1 MLTLCLGKR
10 YEKTDLIS
18 CMIEQNSIIGTM
30 SPDTRL
36 PPLSALRAFEATV
49 RHGSVS
55 RAARE
60 LHLTDGAVSR
70 AVRELEGELGF
81 DLFQRSSRSVVPTP
95 AAQVLAEDVAG
106 ALDRLRAALARAR
119 RTAGPGRPL
128 VLSCEPTLLIR
139 WLIPRLAQLQ
149 AAVGGEREL
158 RLVSAGGVV
167 HFERDGIDL
176 AIRRNDFV
184 LADGVVAEPF
194 VHEHI
199 GPVCRPDVVATL
211 GPQQGAALQGVL
223 LHTATRPG
231 AWESWAAL
239 AGTPL
244 QPTRAIR
251 FEHFYQSLQAAVA
264 GAGVAIGPLALVADD
279 LASGVLC
286 APRGFV
292 ADGSCYQLMAPRAGV
307 DDGGAFNTVLVWLR
321 AACEGL
327 VPPPPPAVGKRQQS
341 PKRGSRKA

>member
-1 MLTLCLGKR
+1 MPTLCLVKR
-10 YEKTDLIS
+10 YEKTHLIS
-18 CMIEQNSIIGTM
+18 CMIEPNSIIGTM

-95 AAQVLAEDVAG
+95 TAQVLAEDVAG

-149 AAVGGEREL
+149 AAIGEQREL

-176 AIRRNDFV
+176 AIRRNDFA

-199 GPVCRPDVVATL
+199 GPVCRPDVAANL
-211 GPQQGAALQGVL
+211 GSQGAALQGVL

-231 AWESWAAL
+231 AWDSWAAL
-239 AGTPL
+239 AHTPL

-327 VPPPPPAVGKRQQS
+327 VPPPSPAVGKRQQS
-341 PKRGSRKA
+341 PKRGPRHA

>member
-1 MLTLCLGKR
+1 MP
-10 YEKTDLIS
+10 S
-18 CMIEQNSIIGTM
+18 
-30 SPDTRL
+30 DTRL

-81 DLFQRSSRSVVPTP
+81 DLFQRSSRAVVATPT
-95 AAQVLAEDVAG
+95 AQVLAEDVAA

-119 RTAGPGRPL
+119 RMAGPGRPL

-149 AAVGGEREL
+149 AAIGYEREL

-176 AIRRNDFV
+176 AIRRNDFA
-184 LADGVVAEPF
+184 LADGVLAEPF
-194 VHEHI
+194 VQEHI
-199 GPVCRPDVVATL
+199 GPVCRPGLVAD
-211 GPQQGAALQGVL
+211 LQGVL

-231 AWESWAAL
+231 AWDDWARLSHTA
-239 AGTPL
+239 L

-279 LASGVLC
+279 LASGVLV

-307 DDGGAFNTVLVWLR
+307 SEEGGDAFHTVLAWLR
-321 AACEGL
+321 AACEDL
-327 VPPPPPAVGKRQQS
+327 PFAAPPTVGKRPQS
-341 PKRGSRKA
+341 PKRSTKARAPGRI

>member
-1 MLTLCLGKR
+1 MP
-10 YEKTDLIS
+10 
-18 CMIEQNSIIGTM
+18 
-30 SPDTRL
+30 PDTRL

-70 AVRELEGELGF
+70 AVRELESDLGF
-81 DLFQRSSRSVVPTP
+81 DLFQRSSRAVLPTP
-95 AAQVLAEDVAG
+95 TAQVLAQDVAG

-119 RTAGPGRPL
+119 RSAGPGRPL

-176 AIRRNDFV
+176 AIRRNDFA
-184 LADGVVAEPF
+184 LADDVLAEPF
-194 VHEHI
+194 VNEHI
-199 GPVCRPDVVATL
+199 GPVCRADVAATL
-211 GPQQGAALQGVL
+211 GRQQGAPLQGVL

-231 AWESWAAL
+231 AWDTWAAL

-292 ADGSCYQLMAPRAGV
+292 ADGSCYQLMAPRAAEDGDGV
-307 DDGGAFNTVLVWLR
+307 FHTVLAWLR
-321 AACEGL
+321 SACEGL
-327 VPPPPPAVGKRQQS
+327 LPPPQPPAVGKRQQS
-341 PKRGSRKA
+341 LQRGPGSA

>member
-1 MLTLCLGKR
+1 
-10 YEKTDLIS
+10 
-18 CMIEQNSIIGTM
+18 M

-95 AAQVLAEDVAG
+95 TAQVLAEDVAG

-149 AAVGGEREL
+149 AAIGEQREL

-176 AIRRNDFV
+176 AIRRNDFA

-199 GPVCRPDVVATL
+199 GPVCRPDVAANL
-211 GPQQGAALQGVL
+211 GSQGAALQGVL

-231 AWESWAAL
+231 AWDSWAAL
-239 AGTPL
+239 AHTPL

-292 ADGSCYQLMAPRAGV
+292 ADGSCYQLMAPRAAV
-307 DDGGAFNTVLVWLR
+307 DDGCVFHTVLVWLR

-327 VPPPPPAVGKRQQS
+327 VPPPPLAVEKRPRS
-341 PKRGSRKA
+341 PKRRA

>member
-1 MLTLCLGKR
+1 MPP
-10 YEKTDLIS
+10 E
-18 CMIEQNSIIGTM
+18 
-30 SPDTRL
+30 TRL

-70 AVRELEGELGF
+70 AVRELEGDLGF
-81 DLFQRSSRSVVPTP
+81 ALFQRSNRAVLPTP
-95 AAQVLAEDVAG
+95 AALVLADDVAG

-149 AAVGGEREL
+149 AAIGAEREL

-167 HFERDGIDL
+167 HFDRDGIDL
-176 AIRRNDFV
+176 AIRRSDF
-184 LADGVVAEPF
+184 AQAEGVVAEPF
-194 VHEHI
+194 LQEYI
-199 GPVCRPDVVATL
+199 GPVCRPDLAATL
-211 GPQQGAALQGVL
+211 AAQQGAPLQGVL

-231 AWESWAAL
+231 AWENWAAL
-239 AGTPL
+239 AHTPL
-244 QPTRAIR
+244 HATREIR

-286 APRGFV
+286 APHGFV
-292 ADGSCYQLMAPRAGV
+292 PDGSCYQLMALQ
-307 DDGGAFNTVLVWLR
+307 GGAAGGMEDEAFHTVLGWLR
-321 AACEGL
+321 SACAGMAEG
-327 VPPPPPAVGKRQQS
+327 AVQAQG
-341 PKRGSRKA
+341 

>member
-1 MLTLCLGKR
+1 MT
-10 YEKTDLIS
+10 
-18 CMIEQNSIIGTM
+18 
-30 SPDTRL
+30 PDTRL

-81 DLFQRSSRSVVPTP
+81 DLFQRSSRSVLPTP
-95 AAQVLAEDVAG
+95 TARVLADDVAA

-149 AAVGGEREL
+149 TAVGGEREL

-176 AIRRNDFV
+176 AVRRNDFALAGDV
-184 LADGVVAEPF
+184 LAEPF
-194 VHEHI
+194 LQEHI
-199 GPVCRPDVVATL
+199 GPVCRADVAAAL
-211 GPQQGAALQGVL
+211 GPPGSALQGAL

-231 AWESWAAL
+231 AWDTWARCS
-239 AGTPL
+239 GTPV
-244 QPTRAIR
+244 QATRALR

-264 GAGVAIGPLALVADD
+264 GAGVTIGPLALVADD
-279 LASGVLC
+279 LASGVLV

-292 ADGSCYQLMAPRAGV
+292 ADGSCYQLMAPRTEEGGDGV
-307 DDGGAFNTVLVWLR
+307 FHTVLAWLR
-321 AACEGL
+321 SACEGL
-327 VPPPPPAVGKRQQS
+327 APPSSSPPPAVGKRQQS
-341 PKRGSRKA
+341 PKRGPGTA

>member
-1 MLTLCLGKR
+1 M
-10 YEKTDLIS
+10 
-18 CMIEQNSIIGTM
+18 
-30 SPDTRL
+30 
-36 PPLSALRAFEATV
+36 SALRAFEAAV

-81 DLFQRSSRSVVPTP
+81 TLFQRSSRAVLPTP
-95 AAQVLAEDVAG
+95 TAQVLAEDVAG

-128 VLSCEPTLLIR
+128 ALSCEPTLLIR

-149 AAVGGEREL
+149 AAVGSEREL

-176 AIRRNDFV
+176 AIRRNDFA
-184 LADGVVAEPF
+184 LADDVLAEPF
-194 VHEHI
+194 LHEHI
-199 GPVCRPDVVATL
+199 GPVCRADVATTL
-211 GPQQGAALQGVL
+211 SLQPGEPLQGVL
-223 LHTATRPG
+223 LHTATRPD
-231 AWESWAAL
+231 AWGSWAAL
-239 AGTPL
+239 AGTRL

-286 APRGFV
+286 APCGFV
-292 ADGSCYQLMAPRAGV
+292 ADGSSYQLMAPRAGV
-307 DDGGAFNTVLVWLR
+307 QEGPGDAFHAVLAWLR
-321 AACEGL
+321 AACQEL
-327 VPPPPPAVGKRQQS
+327 PATSPPTVGKRPQS
-341 PKRGSRKA
+341 PKRSTKARAPGRI

>member
-1 MLTLCLGKR
+1 M
-10 YEKTDLIS
+10 
-18 CMIEQNSIIGTM
+18 
-30 SPDTRL
+30 
-36 PPLSALRAFEATV
+36 SALRAFEATV

-81 DLFQRSSRSVVPTP
+81 TLFRRSSRSVVPTP
-95 AAQVLAEDVAG
+95 TAQVLAEDVAG
-106 ALDRLRAALARAR
+106 ALDRLRTALDRAR

-149 AAVGGEREL
+149 AAVGSEREL

-176 AIRRNDFV
+176 AIRRNDFA
-184 LADGVVAEPF
+184 LADDVLAEPF
-194 VHEHI
+194 LHEHI
-199 GPVCRPDVVATL
+199 GPVCRADVATTL
-211 GPQQGAALQGVL
+211 GPQQGEPLQGVL
-223 LHTATRPG
+223 LHTATRPD
-231 AWESWAAL
+231 AWGSWAAL
-239 AGTPL
+239 VGMRL

-286 APRGFV
+286 APCGFV
-292 ADGSCYQLMAPRAGV
+292 ADGSSYQLMAPRAGV
-307 DDGGAFNTVLVWLR
+307 QEGPGDAFHAVLAWLR
-321 AACEGL
+321 AACQEL
-327 VPPPPPAVGKRQQS
+327 PATSPPTVGKRPQS
-341 PKRGSRKA
+341 PKRSTKARAPGRI